1 MDMKKSFLLL
11 CAGLISLGLQA
22 QTKLETAQDS
32 ASYAFGV
39 LIGKNLQRQ
48 LPPDLNIELV
58 MKAMTASIKDEV
70 LLFDQQ
76 KCSEIFSKFNEEMQ
90 AKVEA
95 QNKIEGEK
103 NKAEGAAFLA
113 ENKKRE
119 GVKTTASGLQ
129 YEVLTK
135 GSGTES
141 PKATDKVK
149 VHYHGT
155 TIDGTV
161 FDSSVERGETI
172 AFGLNQVIS
181 GWTEG
186 LQLMKVGD
194 KFKFYIPSE
203 LAYGKQ
209 SPSAAIKPNSTLIFE
224 VELFEIN
231 PKD

>member
-1 MDMKKSFLLL
+1 MLF
-11 CAGLISLGLQA
+11 CAGLVSFGLQG
-22 QTKLETAQDS
+22 QTKLETMQDS

-48 LPPDLNIELV
+48 LPPDLDMDKVMES
-58 MKAMTASIKDEV
+58 MKAAIKDEP

-76 KCSEIFSKFNEEMQ
+76 TASEIFSQFNAVMQ
-90 AKVEA
+90 EKTEAK
-95 QNKIEGEK
+95 NKIEGEK
-103 NKAEGAAFLA
+103 QKMEGEKFLA
-113 ENKKRE
+113 ENKTRK
-119 GVKTTASGLQ
+119 GVMTTASGLQ
-129 YEVLTK
+129 YEVITR
-135 GSGTES
+135 GTGTES

-155 TIDGTV
+155 NIDGSV

-194 KFKFYIPSE
+194 KFRFFIPAN
-203 LAYGKQ
+203 LAYGER
-209 SPSAAIKPNSTLIFE
+209 SPSPAIKPNSTLIFE